1 MKREE
6 PKDKKPHF
14 PHTDIILDLT
24 RCLVTTSQPPDQH
37 HISNVA
43 KSSLRGEEVINDA
56 CV

>member
-14 PHTDIILDLT
+14 LHTDIILDLT